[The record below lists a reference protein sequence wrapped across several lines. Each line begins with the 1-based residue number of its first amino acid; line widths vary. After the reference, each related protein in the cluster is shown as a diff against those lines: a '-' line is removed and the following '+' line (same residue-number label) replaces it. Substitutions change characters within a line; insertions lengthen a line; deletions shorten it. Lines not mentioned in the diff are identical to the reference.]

1 MKRLVALLFASLLV
15 VGLAGRPAAASTFDL
30 GTITPGDDT
39 TGFVANFGTGIV
51 SFEDTIKFSLSFI
64 STSLVG
70 AVQDISFAGIDSVN
84 FQLDLFNES
93 DPATSLG
100 TFTDLSGTTLAFSY
114 LNLAAGDYFFRVMGD
129 TGPGGNI
136 YKYPLRRRN
145 RGSDPGRAAAV
156 RNGGRRARPRRVS
169 PAQARR
175 LTRDQSAARSGAVS
189 ERSAAALARSSLH
202 SDHATPPITRAPP
215 AICARVG
222 ASPPIASSAIATTG
236 TRLV

>member
-1 MKRLVALLFASLLV
+1 MKRLLALVFASLLI

-30 GTITPGDDT
+30 GTIAPGDTT

-51 SFEDTIKFSLSFI
+51 SFEDTIKFSLAFI

-70 AVQDISFAGIDSVN
+70 AIQDISFAGIDSVN

-136 YKYPLRRRN
+136 YKYRFVAGTEVPLPPALLLFATAVGGLGLVGYRRR
-145 RGSDPGRAAAV
+145 
-156 RNGGRRARPRRVS
+156 
-169 PAQARR
+169 R
-175 LTRDQSAARSGAVS
+175 LGA
-189 ERSAAALARSSLH
+189 
-202 SDHATPPITRAPP
+202 
-215 AICARVG
+215 
-222 ASPPIASSAIATTG
+222 
-236 TRLV
+236 

>member
-1 MKRLVALLFASLLV
+1 MVLVGVPAFQPALTTNQAEGMEPMKRLVALLFASLV
-15 VGLAGRPAAASTFDL
+15 VAGLAGRPASASTFDL
-30 GTITPGDDT
+30 GTITPGDTT

-70 AVQDISFAGIDSVN
+70 AIQDISFAGVDSAN
-84 FQLDLFNES
+84 FQIDLFNES

-136 YKYPLRRRN
+136 YKYRFVAGTEVPIPAALLLFATAVGGLGLAGYRRRK
-145 RGSDPGRAAAV
+145 
-156 RNGGRRARPRRVS
+156 
-169 PAQARR
+169 
-175 LTRDQSAARSGAVS
+175 LGA
-189 ERSAAALARSSLH
+189 
-202 SDHATPPITRAPP
+202 
-215 AICARVG
+215 
-222 ASPPIASSAIATTG
+222 
-236 TRLV
+236 

>member
-1 MKRLVALLFASLLV
+1 MKRLLALLFACFVV

-30 GTITPGDDT
+30 GTIAPGDNT

-70 AVQDISFAGIDSVN
+70 AINDISFGGVDSAN
-84 FQLDLFNES
+84 FQLDLFNAS
-93 DPATSLG
+93 DTSTSLG

-136 YKYPLRRRN
+136 YRYRFAAGTEVPLPPALLLLATALGGLGLFGYRRRK
-145 RGSDPGRAAAV
+145 
-156 RNGGRRARPRRVS
+156 
-169 PAQARR
+169 
-175 LTRDQSAARSGAVS
+175 LGA
-189 ERSAAALARSSLH
+189 
-202 SDHATPPITRAPP
+202 
-215 AICARVG
+215 
-222 ASPPIASSAIATTG
+222 
-236 TRLV
+236 